1 MTRACPEPKVSRT
14 LLMLLSESLMPEPST
29 IRYGIGN
36 RLERMIREGVPA
48 VETDTGAREF
58 RLFCEFW
65 SCSRGHGVERRTEGY
80 QLLRR

>member
-36 RLERMIREGVPA
+36 RLKD
-48 VETDTGAREF
+48 DTWGR
-58 RLFCEFW
+58 
-65 SCSRGHGVERRTEGY
+65 SGRRD
-80 QLLRR
+80 